1 MSSSTIRTE
10 IQGLNISLEGTL
22 LSISSAGDDL
32 LAPIALDADDADRLR
47 IEMVKA
53 QLWEWNQLEEVR
65 SRAELRY
72 RRYLGAWLVMC
83 LAAFSAYL
91 GYPSFYLCLFFAALS
106 IFLWWRAGFA
116 EQQADREA
124 QAERNKFQTDWSY
137 LRSRL
142 EETEKESSTS

>member
-10 IQGLNISLEGTL
+10 IQGLDISLDGTM
-22 LSISSAGDDL
+22 LSISSSGNDVL
-32 LAPIALDADDADRLR
+32 SPIALNADDAERFR
-47 IEMVKA
+47 IEIAKA

-72 RRYLGAWLVMC
+72 RRYLGSWLVMC

-124 QAERNKFQTDWSY
+124 QAERNKFRADWNY
-137 LRSRL
+137 LRERT
-142 EETEKESSTS
+142 EETSGE